1 MSRPRTPL
9 LIACA
14 VLLFA
19 FASAPAA
26 HADEPKTIKVYRVGS
41 SSFGYDLIQMTRY
54 IIEASGNYHL
64 VCDRQEDQAGYTRLD
79 RFVTRPGLYEEWR
92 EEVMPKIEAGQYDY
106 VIVQTIGWLNFTPEQ
121 HDRLCTEIIP
131 DMAERI
137 RGAGARVIL
146 YDKYLRPQRGQ
157 EDPRARTWSGR
168 YPEAY
173 RLNYL
178 LHIMAARHAG
188 IERII
193 FGGAAVTDLWDV
205 PRFAELPF
213 LLHDGHPGPYA
224 HYVSAVNLAYLLT
237 GEDPVGSPV
246 RDIPLADHRYRA
258 FNRLAGS
265 DKAKERQLYVEM
277 KDRMKEDRMILT
289 DEEARILQAT
299 AMESQRKW
307 GGLLRENLE
316 SDDAF
321 AETTEEVR
329 RIQGEMDEFEKYGL
343 DEGTVEKLKA
353 QYAPP
358 EEPGGLK
365 PALVKKIRRK
375 SKSFHSTDAGMRN
388 YANRLLPREEV
399 KQVHREF
406 ERYWDENNSKLRD
419 DIYFEGKLLEA
430 RLVKAGKRDGLDRVR
445 QTLNMIRYVLSLPGW
460 KILIEHLDE
469 KDAKTVLAA
478 YDVHGPAMRGSRS
491 FAAYQN
497 EHNTDSEKLFRAW
510 EIYLDIFT
518 DPDRLDR
525 LRDEGYPIE
534 VFHEADEIF
543 QRRVA
548 EEH

>member
-1 MSRPRTPL
+1 MTRPRTAL
-9 LIACA
+9 FVAWA

-19 FASAPAA
+19 ITLGGAA
-26 HADEPKTIKVYRVGS
+26 ELEQPQAIKVYRVGS
-41 SSFGYDLIQMTRY
+41 SSFGFDLIQMTRD
-54 IIEASGNYHL
+54 IVEAPGNYRL

-92 EEVMPKIEAGQYDY
+92 EDVMPKIEAGQYDY

-121 HDRLCTEIIP
+121 HDMLCTEIIP

-137 RGAGARVIL
+137 RATGARVIL
-146 YDKYLRPQRGQ
+146 YDKYLRPLLDQD
-157 EDPRARTWSGR
+157 DPRARTWCAR

-178 LHIMAARHAG
+178 LHIMAAKHAG
-188 IERII
+188 IEKVS

-265 DKAKERQLYVEM
+265 DKAKERQLYEEM

-289 DEEARILQAT
+289 DEEARIMQET
-299 AMESQRKW
+299 AMKSRRKW

-316 SDDAF
+316 SEEAF
-321 AETTEEVR
+321 AETMNEIR
-329 RIQGEMDEFEKYGL
+329 RIQGEMDKFEKYGL
-343 DEGTVEKLKA
+343 DEQTAEKLKA
-353 QYAPP
+353 RYAPP

-419 DIYFEGKLLEA
+419 DVYFEGKLLEA
-430 RLVKAGKRDGLDRVR
+430 RLIKAGDRDELERVR
-445 QTLNMIRYVLSLPGW
+445 RTLGMIRYVLSLPGW
-460 KILIEHLDE
+460 RILIQHLDE
-469 KDAKTVLAA
+469 EHAKTVLAA
-478 YDVHGPAMRGSRS
+478 YDVHGPHKRGSRA

-497 EHNTDSEKLFRAW
+497 EHNTDREKLFKAW

-525 LRDEGYPIE
+525 LRDEGYSIE
-534 VFHEADEIF
+534 VFYEADEIF
-543 QRRVA
+543 QRRIA
-548 EEH
+548 DEY